1 MCFHAVFAIGV
12 YIVAIVKQGDE
23 KMAHKR
29 IVKNTVMIAL
39 VILLAC
45 SSALTFIFI
54 GNSPNGFG
62 APPMLMDGNGPPG
75 MNGGTDNSGNQQNGQ
90 PPQMPNN
97 NNGSSDNQQ
106 NGQPPQMNGDSDNQN
121 NQQNPPE
128 MPDGNSNDNAQQN
141 SDNSDNNNKGWVPDD
156 SDSDSSK
163 SQQSK
168 TPQTNDKSDSS
179 DSSQKGWVPDDDTNT
194 NQGGQITQENGQTAA
209 KTSTQGNIHF
219 GPDNTL
225 KYCLFVIQSLFISMI
240 VVYLIMSGFNKK
252 SFRETLRG
260 MNVLIVYIIIT
271 LILTTALTT
280 CEIAATKIFNQ
291 PQFSQSQGFPDNAQ
305 NGQNNQQN
313 GQNGQGNMPRGNN
326 QSSDVEASGATTV
339 ETEKTLSENSY
350 SSSESDESAILVRN
364 GGDAT
369 VDGATI
375 EKSGDSTNTENSEF
389 NGINAGILVKEDS
402 SATIKGATINT
413 SAKGANAVFSTGEN
427 SKIKISDSTITTT
440 GESSAR
446 GLDAT
451 YGGYIEAENITITT
465 KGGSCAALATDR
477 GEGTVK
483 AGNSKL
489 TTNGAGSPVIYSTGD
504 ISTTKCTGTANGAQI
519 AVVEGKN
526 KATITS
532 SKMTCSATGN
542 RGDVDQAGVMVYQ
555 SMSGD
560 AGEGKGT
567 FSATDSTLTIDKN
580 SDNYKTAPMFF
591 VTNTTAEIN
600 LKNTKL
606 NFGSGTLLDA
616 EGTSEWGNS
625 GSNGGNVTFNATNQT
640 LEGDVKIDKISTLEM
655 NLKNSTYKGT
665 INGDNTAKSIKLTL
679 DKNSKITLTGDCY
692 VTELDNAD
700 SSNSNIDF
708 NGHKLYVN
716 GKAVN

>member
-1 MCFHAVFAIGV
+1 MTI
-12 YIVAIVKQGDE
+12 
-23 KMAHKR
+23 MTNKR

-39 VILLAC
+39 VAMLAC
-45 SSALTFIFI
+45 SSFLTFSFI
-54 GNSPNGFG
+54 GNSSGGCNNT
-62 APPMLMDGNGPPG
+62 PMMMDGNGPPG
-75 MNGGTDNSGNQQNGQ
+75 MNGG
-90 PPQMPNN
+90 
-97 NNGSSDNQQ
+97 SDNQQ
-106 NGQPPQMNGDSDNQN
+106 NGQPPQMNGNSDNQ
-121 NQQNPPE
+121 QNGQGTPPD
-128 MPDGNSNDNAQQN
+128 MPSNDNSGNSGSQN
-141 SDNSDNNNKGWVPDD
+141 NGQGTPPEKPDGSSNDNSNGQPSRMNGGQSSDNSDSSDNTGKGWVAD
-156 SDSDSSK
+156 SESNSDSSK
-163 SQQSK
+163 NQQGN

-179 DSSQKGWVPDDDTNT
+179 DSSQKGWVADDDRSDSTDTKQSGQTTQQDNNNT
-194 NQGGQITQENGQTAA
+194 KTSKQGGIRIGA
-209 KTSTQGNIHF
+209 
-219 GPDNTL
+219 DNTL
-225 KYCLFVIQSLFISMI
+225 KYSLFVIQSLFISMI
-240 VVYLIMSGFNKK
+240 VVYLVMSGFNKK

-280 CEIAATKIFNQ
+280 CEIAATNIFKQ
-291 PQFSQSQGFPDNAQ
+291 PRTSQSQGLPDFSQ
-305 NGQNNQQN
+305 NGQK
-313 GQNGQGNMPRGNN
+313 GQNGQGNMPGGNN
-326 QSSDVEASGATTV
+326 QSSDAEASGATTV
-339 ETEKTLSENSY
+339 EAEKTLSENSY
-350 SSSESDESAILVRN
+350 SSSKSDESAILVQN
-364 GGDAT
+364 GGKAA

-402 SATIKGATINT
+402 SATIKNATINT

-451 YGGYIEAENITITT
+451 YGGYIEAENVTITT

-483 AGNSKL
+483 ASNSKL

-504 ISTTKCTGTANGAQI
+504 ISATNCTGTANGAQI

-532 SKMTCSATGN
+532 SKMTCSAAGN
-542 RGDVDQAGVMVYQ
+542 RGDVDQAGIMVYQ

-567 FSATDSTLTIDKN
+567 FNATDSTLTINKK

-625 GSNGGNVTFNATNQT
+625 GSNGGSVTLNATNQT
-640 LEGDVKIDKISTLEM
+640 LVGDVKIDKISTLEM

-665 INGDNTAKSIKLTL
+665 INGDNTAKSVKLTL

-692 VTELDNAD
+692 VTELSNAD
-700 SSNSNIDF
+700 SSNSNINF
-708 NGHKLYVN
+708 NGYKLYVN
-716 GKAVN
+716 GKAIN

>member
-1 MCFHAVFAIGV
+1 MT
-12 YIVAIVKQGDE
+12 
-23 KMAHKR
+23 HKR

-39 VILLAC
+39 VIILAC
-45 SSALTFIFI
+45 SSVLTFIFI
-54 GNSPNGFG
+54 GNSPNSCS
-62 APPMLMDGNGPPG
+62 APPMISDGNGPPG
-75 MNGGTDNSGNQQNGQ
+75 MNGGTDNSDNQQNGK
-90 PPQMPNN
+90 PPQMPDNN
-97 NNGSSDNQQ
+97 DGNSDNQQ
-106 NGQPPQMNGDSDNQN
+106 NGQPPQMNGNSDNQDN
-121 NQQNPPE
+121 TQKGWV
-128 MPDGNSNDNAQQN
+128 PDNDSN
-141 SDNSDNNNKGWVPDD
+141 SDNSKSQQSNTPQTNEKSDSSDNAPKGWVPDD
-156 SDSDSSK
+156 SDTDAK
-163 SQQSK
+163 QS
-168 TPQTNDKSDSS
+168 
-179 DSSQKGWVPDDDTNT
+179 
-194 NQGGQITQENGQTAA
+194 GQTSHQNNNTA
-209 KTSTQGNIHF
+209 KTSMQGNIHF

-225 KYCLFVIQSLFISMI
+225 KYSLFVVQSLFIAMI

-271 LILTTALTT
+271 LILTTVLTT
-280 CEIAATKIFNQ
+280 GEIAATNIFKQ
-291 PQFSQSQGFPDNAQ
+291 PQIAQSQGLPDNAQ
-305 NGQNNQQN
+305 NSNQ
-313 GQNGQGNMPRGNN
+313 QNGQGNMPGGNN
-326 QSSDVEASGATTV
+326 QSADVEASGAATV
-339 ETEKTLSENSY
+339 ESEKTLSENSY
-350 SSSESDESAILVRN
+350 SSSKSDESAILVQN
-364 GGDAT
+364 GGKAE

-402 SATIKGATINT
+402 SATIKNATINT
-413 SAKGANAVFSTGEN
+413 SSKGANAVFSTGEN

-451 YGGYIEAENITITT
+451 YGGYIEAENVKITT

-483 AGNSKL
+483 ASNSRL

-504 ISTTKCTGTANGAQI
+504 ISTTNCTGTANGAQI

-532 SKMTCSATGN
+532 SKMTCAATGN
-542 RGDVDQAGVMVYQ
+542 RGDTDQAGVMVYQ

-560 AGEGKGT
+560 AGEGKGA
-567 FSATDSTLTIDKN
+567 FNATDSTLTIDKT

-625 GSNGGNVTFNATNQT
+625 GNNGGNVTLNAANQT

-655 NLKNSTYKGT
+655 NLKNSTYKGA
-665 INGDNTAKSIKLTL
+665 INGDNTAKSVKLTL

-700 SSNSNIDF
+700 SSNSNINF
-708 NGHKLYVN
+708 NGYKLYVN
-716 GKAVN
+716 GKEVK

>member
-1 MCFHAVFAIGV
+1 MT
-12 YIVAIVKQGDE
+12 
-23 KMAHKR
+23 HKR

-39 VILLAC
+39 VVLLAC
-45 SSALTFIFI
+45 SSFLTFNFI

-62 APPMLMDGNGPPG
+62 APPMMTDGNGPPG
-75 MNGGTDNSGNQQNGQ
+75 MNGGSDN
-90 PPQMPNN
+90 
-97 NNGSSDNQQ
+97 SDNQQ
-106 NGQPPQMNGDSDNQN
+106 NGQPPQMNGNSDNQQNGQGTPPDMPN
-121 NQQNPPE
+121 NNDSGNSNSQNNGQGNPPE
-128 MPDGNSNDNAQQN
+128 MPDGNSNDSGQQN
-141 SDNSDNNNKGWVPDD
+141 SDNSDNTNKGWVPDD
-156 SDSDSSK
+156 SNSDNSK
-163 SQQSK
+163 SQQSN
-168 TPQTNDKSDSS
+168 TPQTNNKSDKSDST
-179 DSSQKGWVPDDDTNT
+179 QKGWKPDNDSTDTNQSGNT
-194 NQGGQITQENGQTAA
+194 SQQDNNTA
-209 KTSTQGNIHF
+209 KTSKQGNIRVCA
-219 GPDNTL
+219 DNTL
-225 KYCLFVIQSLFISMI
+225 KYSLFVIQSLLISMI
-240 VVYLIMSGFNKK
+240 VVYLVMSGFNKK

-271 LILTTALTT
+271 LILATALTT
-280 CEIAATKIFNQ
+280 CEIAATNIFNQ

-305 NGQNNQQN
+305 NNQQN
-313 GQNGQGNMPRGNN
+313 GQNGQDNMPQANN

-339 ETEKTLSENSY
+339 ESEKTLSESSY
-350 SSSESDESAILVRN
+350 SSSKSDESAILVQN
-364 GGDAT
+364 GGNAT

-402 SATIKGATINT
+402 SATIKDATINT

-451 YGGYIEAENITITT
+451 YGGYIEAENVKITT

-483 AGNSKL
+483 ASNSKL

-504 ISTTKCTGTANGAQI
+504 ISTTNCTGTANGAQI

-542 RGDVDQAGVMVYQ
+542 RGDVDQAGVMIYQ

-567 FSATDSTLTIDKN
+567 FNATDSTLTIDKK

-625 GSNGGNVTFNATNQT
+625 GSNGGNVTLNATNQT
-640 LEGDVKIDKISTLEM
+640 LEGDVKIDKISTLEV

-665 INGDNTAKSIKLTL
+665 INGDNTAENIKLTL